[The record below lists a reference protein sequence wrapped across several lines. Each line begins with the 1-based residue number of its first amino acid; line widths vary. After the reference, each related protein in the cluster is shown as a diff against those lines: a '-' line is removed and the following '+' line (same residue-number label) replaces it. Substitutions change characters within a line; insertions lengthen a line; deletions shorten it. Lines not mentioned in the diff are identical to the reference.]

1 MQPPLPLPVEVTQA
15 AQKHLERRYLTLT
28 PEQVA
33 GPTHQAAYLT
43 RCIFIDTPLW
53 EEPAMAPTA
62 VVPTLPEKRG
72 APCGYQQLE
81 LGDEEQLARYP
92 VLQAIRSG
100 IKLDSE
106 SYTRGSYQ
114 TVPIVPG
121 AALLCCAME
130 LISW

>member
-1 MQPPLPLPVEVTQA
+1 
-15 AQKHLERRYLTLT
+15 
-28 PEQVA
+28 
-33 GPTHQAAYLT
+33 
-43 RCIFIDTPLW
+43 
-53 EEPAMAPTA
+53 MAPTA

-106 SYTRGSYQ
+106 SYTRGSFQ
-114 TVPIVPG
+114 TVPILPG
-121 AALLCCAME
+121 VATSAEHFTVHAQLHSQATQ
-130 LISW
+130 